1 MEEHFNHDLSG
12 DISIFLKIAS
22 KKKNGYDGNTEK
34 SWILRG
40 NIIQCVSDRVLERED
55 VLSWS
60 CSYSVPLLE
69 KTGLGNQTAWV
80 QISVPPNNC
89 GTLGKLLSLCVPHFP
104 HWWNVGKSHTHLDRA
119 DVGIQRMYVTG

>member
-55 VLSWS
+55 VLS
-60 CSYSVPLLE
+60 
-69 KTGLGNQTAWV
+69 
-80 QISVPPNNC
+80 
-89 GTLGKLLSLCVPHFP
+89 
-104 HWWNVGKSHTHLDRA
+104 
-119 DVGIQRMYVTG
+119 